1 MIKLGLENLF
11 TVNNF
16 AYICPH
22 DATKQNSWEQ
32 KMLPN
37 RGYPLK
43 LYESAKSV
51 LQGVYFY
58 YLRLE
63 HTIASCLF

>member
-1 MIKLGLENLF
+1 MKLGLEDLF

-16 AYICPH
+16 ANISLH
-22 DATKQNSWEQ
+22 DAPKQNSWEQ

-37 RGYPLK
+37 RGYPVK
-43 LYESAKSV
+43 VYGSANSIF
-51 LQGVYFY
+51 QGVYFY

-63 HTIASCLF
+63 HTITSCLF